1 MTGARVDSTDAVSAH
16 AEDPHATPGAS
27 LPPPSVVVAFVL
39 LLLLAVSVR
48 FLLAARTKRLRLER
62 DFAQRAAAAEH
73 TRALA
78 VLRSEAKYRAL
89 AVHAPVGIFEADA
102 QGDCIFVNEKW
113 QELTGLA
120 FEQAVGKGWL
130 RVMHPD
136 DADRVARA
144 WYEAAVTGV
153 PFSIDYRYQST
164 RGEVV
169 WVQGSSAPLRDAHGV
184 LTGYLGTIVDV
195 TDRRRALDALAT
207 SEANFRLLVEH
218 APFGVVVFRDT
229 TILYLNKSCLRMLGY
244 DDLSALYGRSLLD
257 TVVHPRARELVRGHI
272 EDADRGAPL
281 PSMQLPCIRRDGS
294 EILIESA
301 SSRLLFDGSPAVA
314 GVVRDV
320 TEQHRAEA
328 IRLGAEQA
336 LRESLHEKEMLL
348 KEVHHRVKNN
358 LQVIVSLINLQA
370 SKLEEPHARSTFE
383 ETRSR
388 VHAIALLHERLYRSK
403 NLGHIDMRDYLEGLA
418 SDLSSTNLDQRPI
431 TLTVRAEDVY
441 FEMDTAV
448 PVGLIVNELV
458 TNAYKHAF
466 PHDGRA
472 GGAIQ
477 VELRCQE
484 GDVVISVAD
493 DGAGLPADFDP
504 DNLDSLGLLLISSLS
519 RQLDGEL
526 SFETSPHGAR
536 GSVRFPAPVAE
547 AQQSAERRAAAP

>member
-1 MTGARVDSTDAVSAH
+1 MNARGGDATGSVFAH
-16 AEDPHATPGAS
+16 AETPEASRGATLPH
-27 LPPPSVVVAFVL
+27 PSVVVAFVL
-39 LLLLAVSVR
+39 LVLLVVSLR
-48 FLLAARTKRLRLER
+48 FLLVARTRRLKLER

-89 AVHAPVGIFEADA
+89 AVQAPVGIFESDA

-113 QELTGLA
+113 QELTGLE
-120 FEQAVGKGWL
+120 FEHALGKGWL

-144 WYEAAVTGV
+144 WYEATVTGV
-153 PFSIDYRYQST
+153 PFSIDYRYRST

-169 WVQGSSAPLRDAHGV
+169 WVQGSSTPLRDAHGV
-184 LTGYLGTIVDV
+184 VTGYLGTIVDV
-195 TDRRRALDALAT
+195 TDRRRTLDALAA

-229 TILYLNKSCLRMLGY
+229 TILYLNQSCLRMLGY
-244 DDLSALYGRSLLD
+244 DDLAALYGRSLLD
-257 TVVHPRARELVRGHI
+257 TVVHPRARELVRSRI
-272 EDADRGAPL
+272 ENAGRGAPL
-281 PSMQLPCIRRDGS
+281 PPMHLPCVRRDGS
-294 EILIESA
+294 EILIEGA
-301 SSRLLFDGSPAVA
+301 STPLLFDGSPAVA

-320 TEQHRAEA
+320 TAQQHAET
-328 IRLGAEQA
+328 IRLSAEQA
-336 LRESLHEKEMLL
+336 LRESLREKEMLL

-403 NLGHIDMRDYLEGLA
+403 NLGRIDMRDYLDGLA
-418 SDLSSTNLDQRPI
+418 SDLSSTNLDQRTI
-431 TLTVRAEDVY
+431 TLSVNAQDIY

-466 PHDGRA
+466 PRDGRA

-477 VELRCQE
+477 VALRSEE
-484 GDVVISVAD
+484 GYIVIAVSD

-526 SFETSPHGAR
+526 SFATSAHGAR
-536 GSVRFPAPVAE
+536 ATVRFPAPVSEQHETAE
-547 AQQSAERRAAAP
+547 QREASV